1 LRVGLAAARCALT
14 KGAGSAA
21 AAATAT
27 AVAAAADADAAAA
40 DDDWFGCMQEGSG
53 LPLLLHP
60 TLARLFSPVRCFNDL
75 MLQ

>member
-1 LRVGLAAARCALT
+1 
-14 KGAGSAA
+14 
-21 AAATAT
+21 
-27 AVAAAADADAAAA
+27 
-40 DDDWFGCMQEGSG
+40 MQEGSG